1 MDMAVGF
8 SRSPFPTP
16 IGLLARSAGTIFTNP
31 CCRRRLKTPY
41 RKRGYPSRQAR
52 TRFGILLR
60 TIYLRMD
67 TILEQYKTYLGIAVS
82 VRSWSLAMYRFAD
95 EQNEV

>member
-60 TIYLRMD
+60 PIYLRMD
-67 TILEQYKTYLGIAVS
+67 TILEPSKSYWVIAMS
-82 VRSWSLAMYRFAD
+82 VRRWSTPMY
-95 EQNEV
+95 